1 MILSGR
7 TIREEGIVF
16 PHVKRT
22 QTTILNGEKTAS
34 YGESFAGYDVRLGES
49 LMAFPGRTSLA
60 VTYEKFQMP
69 NDVLGVVHDKSTW
82 ARMGLQVQNTVL
94 EAGWVG
100 HLTLELTWA
109 PLARNNYLEKHEPYM
124 WLQCLWPIAQIV
136 FHRIDRECPPYDG
149 KYQNQGPRPQEA
161 L

>member
-16 PHVKRT
+16 PHVERT
-22 QTTILNGEKTAS
+22 QTVIFNGKKTAS

-49 LMAFPGRTSLA
+49 VLVFPGRTALA
-60 VTYEKFQMP
+60 VTYEKFTMP

-82 ARMGLQVQNTVL
+82 ARLGLQVQNTVL
-94 EAGWVG
+94 ENGWIG

-109 PLARNNYLEKHEPYM
+109 PLARYSSDEKHEPYLF
-124 WLQCLWPIAQIV
+124 LQSLWPIAQIV
-136 FHRIDRECPPYDG
+136 FHRIDQECEPYQG
-149 KYQNQGPRPQEA
+149 KYNHQGPRPQEA